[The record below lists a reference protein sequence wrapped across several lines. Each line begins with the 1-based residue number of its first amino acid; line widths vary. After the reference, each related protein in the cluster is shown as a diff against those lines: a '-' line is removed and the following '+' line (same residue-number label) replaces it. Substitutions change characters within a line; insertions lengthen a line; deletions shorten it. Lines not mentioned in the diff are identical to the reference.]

1 MHQVQGAKFLS
12 SVHDV
17 GRPSDGELVP
27 NMQQLRITCRKKK
40 LLQPPKTEFE
50 EKRARVHITNPN

>member
-1 MHQVQGAKFLS
+1 MHHVQGAKFLS

-17 GRPSDGELVP
+17 GRPNDGELVP

-40 LLQPPKTEFE
+40 LLQGPKTGFE
-50 EKRARVHITNPN
+50 EKRVYITNPN